1 MEKQFFKINGALY
14 TKKYLAENFKG
25 EQILV
30 LENTENER
38 LIHIPVEE
46 LPSPYVP
53 NYIDLVK
60 GQYYKENG
68 AFKCATQP
76 CTMDIAPEDILLDG
90 SGNPIVAGNR
100 YSYNGAVVTIGS
112 DGEIYT
118 PKGRAC
124 HIYVCRLQ
132 NLAPVANL
140 SALTQEP
147 LTEPVELVTYSAT
160 FAVNKFDKEIVQ
172 STASGRWF
180 LKNQVTYFNE
190 FDEEI
195 IHPMDVREG
204 LAEDYFICDCCNEI
218 CHVDSARDAYN
229 DEVICEDCSD
239 DQYVWSEAMNTYIYS
254 DDAFYYEDDKEHY
267 DSPVHCE
274 CKSQY
279 GWQSEVSGNWWSDNE
294 ERYETEDGYYY
305 AEGEQDDLYWCGIEE
320 GWYRYESNMPEGLIR
335 GYHKRPTLKFF
346 GEGPKYFGLE
356 LECDGSDAEGSED
369 DVLAIFDGHMN
380 KFYFNSDGS
389 LSNGFE
395 AITHPMSPA
404 EMLKI
409 DWEQITDEM
418 LERAYDNDRDTA
430 GIHIHISRA
439 FFNSEKNIGRLVR
452 MFSEN
457 YSEMVKFAQRPEYR
471 AEHWANRVN
480 GTARQYAVD
489 WYNNARR
496 AGRYT
501 AVNLQNDNTVEIRLF
516 HSLASRQH
524 IMACIQLTDVLT
536 DMANLDR
543 YTFGW
548 DIVNRKAAEK
558 GYEELKEQLLNVGL
572 VHA

>member
-1 MEKQFFKINGALY
+1 MEKQLFKIEGKLFF
-14 TKKYLAENFKG
+14 KKYLAENYLG
-25 EQILV
+25 QQIIV
-30 LENTENER
+30 LENKENGN
-38 LIHIPVEE
+38 LIHMPLEE
-46 LPSPYVP
+46 LPTPYVP
-53 NYIDLVK
+53 NYVELVK
-60 GQYYKENG
+60 GQYYKEGN
-68 AFKCATQP
+68 AFKCATQA

-90 SGNPIVAGNR
+90 SGNPVVAGNR
-100 YSYNGAVVTIGS
+100 YSYKDRIITIGN
-112 DGEIYT
+112 DG
-118 PKGRAC
+118 
-124 HIYVCRLQ
+124 RLYIPTGGICPISSCGLH
-132 NLAPVANL
+132 NLAPVANV

-147 LTEPVELVTYSAT
+147 LTEPVELVTYSST
-160 FAVNKFDKEIVQ
+160 FTVNKFDEDIIQ

-180 LKNQVTYFNE
+180 LKSQVSY
-190 FDEEI
+190 FDEEV
-195 IHPMDVREG
+195 IHPMDVGEG

-218 CHVDSARDAYN
+218 CHVDSVREAYE
-229 DEVICEDCSD
+229 DQAICEDCCD
-239 DQYVWSEAMNTYIYS
+239 DQYVWSEAMSTYIYF
-254 DDAFYYEDDKEHY
+254 DDAFYYEDDLEY
-267 DSPVHCE
+267 CDNPVHYE

-279 GWQSEVSGNWWSDNE
+279 GWRSQVTDNWYSDNE
-294 ERYETEDGYYY
+294 ERLETEDGYYY
-305 AEGEQDDLYWCGIEE
+305 AEGEQDDLHWCSTDEA
-320 GWYRYESNMPEGLIR
+320 WYYSEDNMPEGLIR

-356 LECDGSDAEGSED
+356 LECDGSCADGSED
-369 DVLAIFDGHMN
+369 DVCAIFGGHMD

-418 LERAYDNDRDTA
+418 DNRYYDNDDETA
-430 GIHIHISRA
+430 GIHIHISRN
-439 FFNSEKNIGRLVR
+439 FFHGEKNIGRLVR

-457 YSEMVKFAQRPEYR
+457 FYDMIKFAQRPEYK
-471 AEHWANRVN
+471 AEHWANRVS
-480 GTARQYAVD
+480 GTARQYAID
-489 WYNNARR
+489 WYENARR

-501 AVNLQNDNTVEIRLF
+501 AVNLQNYNTVEIRLF

-548 DIVNRKAAEK
+548 DIVNKRAKDK
-558 GYEELKEQLLNVGL
+558 GYTELQEQLLNVGL

>member
-1 MEKQFFKINGALY
+1 METKELFKISNSLY
-14 TKKYLAENFKG
+14 TKKYLAENYLG
-25 EQILV
+25 EKIIV
-30 LENTENER
+30 LESTETGN
-38 LIHIPVEE
+38 LIHMPLEE
-46 LPSPYVP
+46 LPTPYVP
-53 NYIDLVK
+53 NYVELVK
-60 GQYYKENG
+60 GQYYKEGN
-68 AFKCATQP
+68 AFKCATQA

-90 SGNPIVAGNR
+90 SGNPVVAGNR
-100 YSYNGAVVTIGS
+100 YSYKDRIITIGN
-112 DGEIYT
+112 DG
-118 PKGRAC
+118 
-124 HIYVCRLQ
+124 RLYIPTGGICPISSCGLH
-132 NLAPVANL
+132 NLAPVANV

-147 LTEPVELVTYSAT
+147 LTEPVELVTYSST
-160 FAVNKFDKEIVQ
+160 FTVNKFDEDIIQ

-180 LKNQVTYFNE
+180 LKSQVSY
-190 FDEEI
+190 FDEEV
-195 IHPMDVREG
+195 IHPMDVGEG

-218 CHVDSARDAYN
+218 CHVDSVRDAY
-229 DEVICEDCSD
+229 DDQVICEDCCD
-239 DQYVWSEAMNTYIYS
+239 DQYVWSEAMSTYIYF
-254 DDAFYYEDDKEHY
+254 DDAFYYEDDLEY
-267 DSPVHCE
+267 CDNPVHYE

-279 GWQSEVSGNWWSDNE
+279 GWRSQVTDNWYSDNE
-294 ERYETEDGYYY
+294 ERLETEDGYYY
-305 AEGEQDDLYWCGIEE
+305 AEGEQDDLHWCSTDEA
-320 GWYRYESNMPEGLIR
+320 WYYSEDNMPEGLIR

-356 LECDGSDAEGSED
+356 LECDGSCADGSED
-369 DVLAIFDGHMN
+369 DVCAIFGGHMD

-418 LERAYDNDRDTA
+418 DNRYYDNDDETA
-430 GIHIHISRA
+430 GIHIHISRN
-439 FFNSEKNIGRLVR
+439 FFHGEKNIGRLVR

-457 YSEMVKFAQRPEYR
+457 FYDMIKFAQRPEYK
-471 AEHWANRVN
+471 AEHWANRVS
-480 GTARQYAVD
+480 GTARQYAID
-489 WYNNARR
+489 WYENARR

-501 AVNLQNDNTVEIRLF
+501 AVNLQNYNTVEIRLF

-548 DIVNRKAAEK
+548 DIVNKRAKDK
-558 GYEELKEQLLNVGL
+558 GYTELQEQLLNVGL